1 MLSIICRPAL
11 PCYVS
16 CDVWCVW
23 CGICAM
29 LMTVITDLIR
39 VIRNQLRCPLSISA
53 RPLFTQQQLEEA
65 CWQLSVIAN
74 IPEQI
79 TQWCQA
85 QNSDGMTSH
94 YPHDGWPLLQHQTTP
109 CSTHETRARCYI
121 IRTLCIF
128 VSLTINQSCFVDI
141 LSCSEVILFCIL
153 MTTRYLLTK
162 QVI

>member
-1 MLSIICRPAL
+1 MLSIIRRPAL
-11 PCYVS
+11 PSYVS

-23 CGICAM
+23 CWICAM
-29 LMTVITDLIR
+29 LMTVITELIR
-39 VIRNQLRCPLSISA
+39 VIRNQLWCPLSVSA
-53 RPLFTQQQLEEA
+53 RPLFTQQQSEA
-65 CWQLSVIAN
+65 CSQLSVIAN

-94 YPHDGWPLLQHQTTP
+94 YPHDGWSPIPPHFSWNAGAMLYY
-109 CSTHETRARCYI
+109 SY
-121 IRTLCIF
+121 
-128 VSLTINQSCFVDI
+128 SLYFCQFDHLSISSRCFVDI

-153 MTTRYLLTK
+153 MTSHYLLTK